1 MPKRSAADTAT
12 THRAILQHASQTF
25 REQGSSVGINE
36 LMNALNLTRGGFYRH
51 FESKDAL
58 FIEAVALGLDEM
70 AQRLAEA
77 AQAAPP
83 GQHLAA
89 IITTYL
95 SAEHL
100 QHPETWCVLAV
111 LAPEIARL
119 PLPVRQRLD
128 GAMQRYMAALLP
140 YMPGATEQEK
150 GQQFI
155 LLMSGMAGAIAMLR
169 VFSDEGTR
177 EQMLTLTRDHYL
189 RVFAQRP

>member
-1 MPKRSAADTAT
+1 MPKRSAADTAR
-12 THRAILQHASQTF
+12 THESILQHASQTF

-36 LMNALNLTRGGFYRH
+36 LMNALGLTRGGFYRH

-70 AQRLAEA
+70 AQRLVQA
-77 AQAAPP
+77 AQTAPP
-83 GQHLAA
+83 GQQLSA

-95 SAEHL
+95 SPAHL

-119 PLPVRQRLD
+119 PVGVRQQLD
-128 GAMQRYMAALLP
+128 GAMQRYMEALAP
-140 YMPGATEQEK
+140 YMPGDTPQEK
-150 GQQFI
+150 SQQFL

-169 VFSDEGTR
+169 VFSNEGTR